1 MGLSRRKRS
10 ADRFIGG
17 SKLNVPG
24 QGIFSV
30 KLIDNDKEPVGPQVK
45 GVSHSRPR
53 PEQITTTTTTCIPCF
68 ITTTT
73 TTIPPTTTTTTT
85 IPPTTTTTTTILEYK
100 QFQDYVFF
108 EFMDGEQYDFQN

>member
-53 PEQITTTTTTCIPCF
+53 PE
-68 ITTTT
+68 
-73 TTIPPTTTTTTT
+73 TTTTTT

>member
-10 ADRFIGG
+10 PDRFIGG

-45 GVSHSRPR
+45 GQSHSRPK
-53 PEQITTTTTTCIPCF
+53 PE
-68 ITTTT
+68 
-73 TTIPPTTTTTTT
+73 TTTTTTT
-85 IPPTTTTTTTILEYK
+85 IPPTTTTTTTQTPEQLLNAIITEEPNVYIEPGFNEYLI
-100 QFQDYVFF
+100 YV
-108 EFMDGEQYDFQN
+108 DPPI

>member
-10 ADRFIGG
+10 SDRFIGG

-30 KLIDNDKEPVGPQVK
+30 KLIDNDKEPVGPQDK
-45 GVSHSRPR
+45 TKSHSRPK
-53 PEQITTTTTTCIPCF
+53 PET
-68 ITTTT
+68 TTTT

-85 IPPTTTTTTTILEYK
+85 IPVVDYK

>member
-45 GVSHSRPR
+45 GQSHSRPK
-53 PEQITTTTTTCIPCF
+53 PET
-68 ITTTT
+68 TTTT

-85 IPPTTTTTTTILEYK
+85 IPVVDYK

>member
-30 KLIDNDKEPVGPQVK
+30 KLIDNDKEFVGPQIK
-45 GVSHSRPR
+45 GQSHSRPR
-53 PEQITTTTTTCIPCF
+53 PS
-68 ITTTT
+68 
-73 TTIPPTTTTTTT
+73 PTTTTTTT
-85 IPPTTTTTTTILEYK
+85 IPPTTTTTTTIFPTTTTTTT
-100 QFQDYVFF
+100 QTP
-108 EFMDGEQYDFQN
+108 EQ

>member
-45 GVSHSRPR
+45 GQSHSRPK
-53 PEQITTTTTTCIPCF
+53 PE
-68 ITTTT
+68 
-73 TTIPPTTTTTTT
+73 TTTTTTT

>member
-10 ADRFIGG
+10 PDRFIGG

-30 KLIDNDKEPVGPQVK
+30 KLIDNDKEPVGPQDK
-45 GVSHSRPR
+45 TKSHSRPK
-53 PEQITTTTTTCIPCF
+53 PE
-68 ITTTT
+68 
-73 TTIPPTTTTTTT
+73 TTTTTTT
-85 IPPTTTTTTTILEYK
+85 IPVIDYK